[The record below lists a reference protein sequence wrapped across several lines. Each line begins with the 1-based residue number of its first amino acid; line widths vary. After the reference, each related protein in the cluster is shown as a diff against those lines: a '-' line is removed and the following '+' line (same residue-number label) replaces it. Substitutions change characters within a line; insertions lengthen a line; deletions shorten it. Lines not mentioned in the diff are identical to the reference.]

1 MTGKKSETKKSRKRL
16 ASWENGSEPKNGK
29 QRSPIEKLA
38 PIRMIGTKNSEA
50 KRSTKKMTPETND
63 WDPKNGKQK
72 TPSEKVASKRNIGT
86 QNAKNP

>member
-1 MTGKKSETKKSRKRL
+1 
-16 ASWENGSEPKNGK
+16 
-29 QRSPIEKLA
+29 
-38 PIRMIGTKNSEA
+38 MIGTKNSEA